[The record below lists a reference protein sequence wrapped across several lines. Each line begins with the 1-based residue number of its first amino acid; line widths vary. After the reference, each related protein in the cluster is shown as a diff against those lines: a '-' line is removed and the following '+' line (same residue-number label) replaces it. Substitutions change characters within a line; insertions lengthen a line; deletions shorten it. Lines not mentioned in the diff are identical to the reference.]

1 MKIQKTVEIT
11 APPERIWPFFV
22 EPERVL
28 EWCSTFRKFEYTG
41 DQRSGVGT
49 PLYIE
54 EQAVGPVMKM
64 HFEVTEWKEN
74 DKLGLRMVSVSS
86 VKSYEQEWSL
96 EPTPSGTRFTFV
108 EEIEFPF
115 GVFGKLL
122 GLIAQRMSAATVDKM
137 QAKLKA
143 LAEA

>member
-1 MKIQKTVEIT
+1 MRIQKAIEIA

-22 EPERVL
+22 EPDRVL
-28 EWCSTFRKFEYTG
+28 QWYSTFRKFEYSG
-41 DQRSGVGT
+41 DLRSGVGT

-54 EQAVGPVMKM
+54 EQAVGPVMKL

-74 DKLGLRMVSVSS
+74 EKLTLRLVSGSG
-86 VKSYEQEWSL
+86 VKAYEQQWSL
-96 EPTPSGTRFTFV
+96 EPAAPGSRFTFM
-108 EEIEFPF
+108 EEIEFPC
-115 GVFGKLL
+115 GVLGKLL
-122 GLIAQRMSAATVDKM
+122 GLVAQRMSAATVDKI

>member
-1 MKIQKTVEIT
+1 MRIQKAIEIA

-28 EWCSTFRKFEYTG
+28 KWYSTFRKFEYSG
-41 DQRSGVGT
+41 DLRSGVGT

-54 EQAVGPVMKM
+54 EQAVGPVMKL
-64 HFEVTEWKEN
+64 HFEVAEWKEN
-74 DKLGLRMVSVSS
+74 EKLALRLVSGSG

-96 EPTPSGTRFTFV
+96 EPAASGSRFTFM

-122 GLIAQRMSAATVDKM
+122 GLVAQRMSAATVDKM
-137 QAKLKA
+137 QGKLKA